1 VATET
6 ARRSRRK
13 TPEPIGGGWYRLV
26 DGSKIQGRAAAY
38 DAAGL
43 DPEKTGNRRSDAARQ
58 RRRQAEIDDRRAT
71 VASLLVQKVPYVDI
85 ARSLEVSLGTI
96 AADVKTIRA
105 QWKQQQ
111 SDDIEEYVIEE
122 LRTLDSDEYD
132 LRLRWQAVGDDRL
145 KVRIYDR
152 ILKLR
157 AERRR
162 LLGLDA
168 PTVNRHVFTPDS
180 GEEYGAETAVFR
192 AGGSKENFLDAV
204 QSAMNYPKLRAV
216 E

>member
-1 VATET
+1 VTTET
-6 ARRSRRK
+6 ARRSRSK
-13 TPEPIGGGWYRLV
+13 KPTPIGGGWYRLR
-26 DGSKIQGRAAAY
+26 DGSKIQGRVAAY
-38 DAAGL
+38 EAAGL
-43 DPEKTGNRRSDAARQ
+43 DPSRVGNRRSDAAQQ
-58 RRRQAEIDDRRAT
+58 RRRQTQIDDRRAT

-85 ARSLEVSLGTI
+85 ARIVDVSLGTV
-96 AADVKTIRA
+96 AADVKEIRA
-105 QWKQQQ
+105 EWKRQQ

-152 ILKLR
+152 ILRLR

-168 PTVNRHVFTPDS
+168 PTVTRHVLTPD
-180 GEEYGAETAVFR
+180 EEEGFGGETAVFR
-192 AGGSKENFLDAV
+192 AGGTKREFLEAI
-204 QSAMNYPKLRAV
+204 QGAMGYPKLEAV
-216 E
+216 K